1 MKKNLNMISLTEQW
15 KKHQPYAKIE
25 KEKLVIVVGRD
36 VAHPMEEKHLIDFI
50 DILQVSKA
58 GLLRV
63 KNFELKPGQEPKV
76 EIPLSELQPGT
87 YKIQA
92 RCNLHWTWE
101 DEITL

>member
-1 MKKNLNMISLTEQW
+1 MISLAEQW
-15 KKHQPYAKIE
+15 KKHQPLVKIE
-25 KEKLVIVVGRD
+25 GDNLIITIWRD
-36 VAHPMEEKHLIDFI
+36 VAHPMEEAHLIDSV

-63 KNFELKPGQEPKV
+63 KHFDLQANQEPKI
-76 EIPLSELQPGT
+76 EIPLSELNEWT

-92 RCNLHWTWE
+92 RCNLHGTWE

>member
-1 MKKNLNMISLTEQW
+1 MISLAEQG
-15 KKHQPYAKIE
+15 KKHQPLVKIE
-25 KEKLVIVVGRD
+25 NGKLVIIIWRD
-36 VAHPMEEKHLIDFI
+36 IAHPMEKAHLIDSV

-63 KNFELKPGQEPKV
+63 KHFDLEAGQEPKI
-76 EIPLSELQPGT
+76 EIPLEELKEWT

-92 RCNLHWTWE
+92 RCNLHGTWE

>member
-1 MKKNLNMISLTEQW
+1 MISLAEQG
-15 KKHQPYAKIE
+15 KKHQPLVKIE
-25 KEKLVIVVGRD
+25 WEKLIITIWRD
-36 VAHPMEEKHLIDFI
+36 IAHPMEEAHLIDSV

-63 KNFELKPGQEPKV
+63 KHFDLTANDEPKI
-76 EIPLSELQPGT
+76 EIPLSEMKEWT

>member
-1 MKKNLNMISLTEQW
+1 MISLAEQG
-15 KKHQPYAKIE
+15 KKHQPLVKIE
-25 KEKLVIVVGRD
+25 WEKLIITIWRDIV
-36 VAHPMEEKHLIDFI
+36 HPMEEAHLIDSV

-63 KNFELKPGQEPKV
+63 KHFDLTANDEPKI
-76 EIPLSELQPGT
+76 EIPLSEMKEWT